1 MLLGQIS
8 FSYWRLILAIFRKYP
23 VPSTDNI
30 FVFIEYVQI
39 IEIHIF
45 KQYDGVRTL
54 CKTSKFIVYRF
65 VSERKRQ
72 VVIEQTRFL
81 SIVFLSSEYKLEN
94 VYSGVNFCGKSGYF
108 RELIFAGRWKNRKN

>member
-8 FSYWRLILAIFRKYP
+8 FYCWELILAILRKYP

-65 VSERKRQ
+65 VSERKRK

-81 SIVFLSSEYKLEN
+81 STVFLSSEFKLEN
-94 VYSGVNFCGKSGYF
+94 VYSGVNFCGKNGYF